1 MCYDHRLIEDE
12 HDTGWKRVADA
23 NKVLSERDF
32 ATEEH
37 ELITNLLQNIIM
49 NSHAMN
55 LLITSCPFSHDV
67 MVYNVAC
74 VS

>member
-37 ELITNLLQNIIM
+37 ELITNLLQNISM

-67 MVYNVAC
+67 MVYNGAC